1 MTDKYDEIFEVYKNF
16 IESKSQYGVRVVK
29 YNTNT
34 STYFPLITFELS
46 NRVDTDIKTYKN
58 IDNYEKYYF
67 TINQYTKNKKKGAVM
82 IASQEIDK
90 ELEELTLEFLHKF
103 NLKITVNKP
112 TPNLD
117 TSIFK
122 RTIQAQGEINSRYN
136 IIRRWLK
143 YGLQ

>member
-1 MTDKYDEIFEVYKNF
+1 MADKYDEIFKVYKNF
-16 IESKSQYGVRVVK
+16 MESKSQYGVRVVK

-46 NRVDTDIKTYKN
+46 NRVDTDNKTYKN

-67 TINQYTKNKKKGAVM
+67 TTTQYTKNKKNGAVM

-90 ELEELTLEFLHKF
+90 ELEELTLEFLHKL

-112 TPNLD
+112 TMNLD

-136 IIRRWLK
+136 IIRR
-143 YGLQ
+143 